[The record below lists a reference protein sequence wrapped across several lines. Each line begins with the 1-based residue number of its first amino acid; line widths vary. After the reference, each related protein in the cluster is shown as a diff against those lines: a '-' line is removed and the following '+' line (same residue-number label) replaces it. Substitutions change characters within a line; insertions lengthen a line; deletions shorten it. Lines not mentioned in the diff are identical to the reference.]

1 MIEVDADKK
10 NEPLFQVFQ
19 VFNRLLRTSK
29 LAIMLAES
37 GKNPSQVSWLNLK
50 ICHKHDN
57 VFDVVGSRLV
67 SIQAG
72 DITDGFPVKKN
83 ESCLR

>member
-1 MIEVDADKK
+1 
-10 NEPLFQVFQ
+10 
-19 VFNRLLRTSK
+19 
-29 LAIMLAES
+29 MLAES
-37 GKNPSQVSWLNLK
+37 DKNPSQVSWLNLK

-83 ESCLR
+83 ESCSRSNRHNIERSKYLVACPSWP

>member
-1 MIEVDADKK
+1 
-10 NEPLFQVFQ
+10 
-19 VFNRLLRTSK
+19 
-29 LAIMLAES
+29 MLAES

-72 DITDGFPVKKN
+72 DITDGFPVKEN
-83 ESCLR
+83 ESCSCSNRHNIERAKYLDACPSWP